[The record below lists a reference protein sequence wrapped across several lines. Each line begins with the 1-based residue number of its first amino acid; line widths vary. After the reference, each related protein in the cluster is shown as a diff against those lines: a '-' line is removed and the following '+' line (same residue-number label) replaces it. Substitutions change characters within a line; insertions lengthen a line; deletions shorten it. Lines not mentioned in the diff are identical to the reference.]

1 MYLLSKG
8 FAYGNLKT
16 IDSFHLFK
24 EMRGKLNQDKD
35 DIYELVRLVK
45 HIIFDQKT
53 YLFRDFVMVSIILMN
68 NVIWFFNLPPGLS
81 PE

>member
-8 FAYGNLKT
+8 FTYGNLKT
-16 IDSFHLFK
+16 IDSYHLFQ
-24 EMRGKLNQDKD
+24 EMQGKLNQDKD

-68 NVIWFFNLPPGLS
+68 NVIWFFNLPAGLS